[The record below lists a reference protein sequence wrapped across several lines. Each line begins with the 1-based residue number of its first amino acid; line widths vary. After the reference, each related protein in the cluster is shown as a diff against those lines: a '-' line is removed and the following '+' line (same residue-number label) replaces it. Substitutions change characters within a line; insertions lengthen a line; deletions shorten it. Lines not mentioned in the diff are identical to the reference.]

1 MFLEVDK
8 LRAGY
13 GAVEVLHEVSL
24 HVNEGEIV
32 SILGANGAGKTT
44 TLQTISGLATYMG
57 GAIRLRGEAIH
68 SLPSH
73 QIVTRGLT
81 QSPEGRRIFGAL
93 SVLENLGLGAFT
105 VRDQATVEHT
115 RDWIFELFPRLYER
129 REQLAGTLSGGEQQ
143 MLAIAR
149 ALMAQPSLLL
159 LDEPSLGLA
168 PLLVKAIFE
177 TVRKVNESG
186 VTILIVEQNARA
198 ALKLATPGLCAGN
211 GPHRHGRHG
220 RTLAGQSQRATGLPG
235 GVASPS
241 RARRCAARSTLRG
254 KRGKAALIVP
264 VSFLRRNRPGPPP
277 DCPPQFDRNS
287 GRRAGCAGPRRRS
300 CPPDRNEG
308 RPWRKRR

>member
-24 HVNEGEIV
+24 HVDEGEIV

-44 TLQTISGLATYMG
+44 TLQTISGLATWMG

-73 QIVTRGLT
+73 QIVSRGLA

-105 VRDQATVEHT
+105 VRNQAAAART

-129 REQLAGTLSGGEQQ
+129 RGQLAGTLSGGEQQ

-149 ALMAQPSLLL
+149 ALMAQPRLLL

-177 TVRKVNESG
+177 TVRKVNEKG
-186 VTILIVEQNARA
+186 VTVLIVEQNARA
-198 ALKLATPGLCAGN
+198 ALRLATRGYVLEM
-211 GPHRHGRHG
+211 GRIVMEDSAE
-220 RTLAGQSQRATGLPG
+220 RLLAN
-235 GVASPS
+235 PS
-241 RARRCAARSTLRG
+241 VQQAYLGA
-254 KRGKAALIVP
+254 
-264 VSFLRRNRPGPPP
+264 
-277 DCPPQFDRNS
+277 
-287 GRRAGCAGPRRRS
+287 
-300 CPPDRNEG
+300 
-308 RPWRKRR
+308 